1 MFDCLSICPYV
12 IAYEKIVNFLFLDSS
27 ILLPVLLEIIVYCYT
42 GCAIGYREGGGVQVM
57 HTCISFKFREYQ
69 AYHPLPTKQGLKV
82 IVSEHSHLAAKTVAL
97 CKVTKWQVQNL
108 G

>member
-42 GCAIGYREGGGVQVM
+42 GCAIGYREGGG
-57 HTCISFKFREYQ
+57 TGN
-69 AYHPLPTKQGLKV
+69 A
-82 IVSEHSHLAAKTVAL
+82 HLYFL
-97 CKVTKWQVQNL
+97 QVQRISGL
-108 G
+108 SPSPHKTGS